1 MSTNPRNN
9 THCTATLLKGE
20 SWATAKL
27 TGEFS
32 GTPSGVLFMLFEQ
45 MAQRDLDVAKN
56 ALDELNL
63 IFREFQE
70 DALMSPAPVLH
81 TAAAA

>member
-1 MSTNPRNN
+1 
-9 THCTATLLKGE
+9 
-20 SWATAKL
+20 
-27 TGEFS
+27 
-32 GTPSGVLFMLFEQ
+32 MLFEQ